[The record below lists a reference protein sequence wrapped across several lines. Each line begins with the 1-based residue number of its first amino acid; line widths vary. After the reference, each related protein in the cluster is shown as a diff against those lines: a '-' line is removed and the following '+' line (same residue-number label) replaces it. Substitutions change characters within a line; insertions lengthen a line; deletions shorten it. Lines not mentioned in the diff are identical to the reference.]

1 MPDYAHDSVALH
13 EKFGGKIEL
22 ALKVPLQTA
31 YDLSIAYTPGVA
43 QPCLEIQKNPA
54 LARTLSWR
62 KNLVA
67 VVTDGSAVLGLGN
80 IGGEAGM
87 PVMEGKCAL
96 FKAFANVDAV
106 PICLHTQDPDEIIS
120 IVKNLEPSFGGI
132 NLEDIA
138 APKCFDI
145 ENRLKKELSI
155 PVFHDDQ
162 HGTAVVTL
170 AALTNA
176 LLLVEKNI
184 EDVKIV
190 FSGAGAA
197 GIAVA
202 KLLLAA
208 GAKNIVL
215 CDSKGALSS
224 HRDDL
229 NASKQEIRSLTNPHD
244 EGGSLKE
251 VISNA
256 DVFIGVSA
264 PNLLDADDIRKMA
277 NDPVVLAMSNPTPEI
292 MPDEAKKG
300 GARIIATGRSDFP
313 NQVNNVLVFP
323 GIFRGA
329 FDSGARE
336 ITETMLL
343 SAARGLSRLVTNP
356 VPEKFLP
363 GVFDRG
369 VSEAVANAVRGE

>member
-1 MPDYAHDSVALH
+1 MPDYANDSVALH
-13 EKFGGKIEL
+13 QKFGGKIEI
-22 ALKVPLQTA
+22 ALKVPLQTT
-31 YDLSIAYTPGVA
+31 YDLSVAYTPGVA

-54 LARTLSWR
+54 LGRTLSWR

-106 PICLHTQDPDEIIS
+106 PICLRTQDPDEIVS

-145 ENRLKKELSI
+145 ESRLKKELSI

-176 LLLVEKNI
+176 LRLVKKDI
-184 EDVKIV
+184 KDVKIV

-197 GIAVA
+197 GIAVS
-202 KLLLAA
+202 KLLLSA
-208 GAKNIVL
+208 GAKNIIL

-229 NASKQEIRSLTNPHD
+229 NASKKEIQSLTNPND
-244 EGGSLKE
+244 EGGKLKD
-251 VISNA
+251 VLQNA

-264 PNLLDADDIRKMA
+264 PNLLDANDIRNMA
-277 NDPVVLAMSNPTPEI
+277 SDPVVLAMSNPTPEI
-292 MPDEAKKG
+292 MPDEAQKG
-300 GARIIATGRSDFP
+300 GAHIIATGRSDFP

-329 FDSGARE
+329 FDSGATE
-336 ITETMLL
+336 ITEKMLL
-343 SAARGLSRLVTNP
+343 SAASGLAGLVQNP
-356 VPEKFLP
+356 TPKKFLP
-363 GVFDRG
+363 GVFDEG
-369 VSEAVANAVRGE
+369 VSEAVAKAVRGK